1 MTHMC
6 LQLHARTREVDKRM
20 SELLAT
26 LGGLARP
33 IAQRRD
39 PMILSAIHYDQV
51 ILCIVDG
58 EHAINLPNLGMG
70 DDDHQGVGV
79 WDGRDDAGGQG
90 WGQRTQNSAPP
101 SQGTLGC
108 GLLTVSA
115 AKGGCVFAGSPAI
128 FGKAALLTH
137 SYPDIPFEA
146 LTCAYDGCEFHAC
159 AHRRRGRPRSLAQL
173 RHNLRVL
180 RHKS

>member
-1 MTHMC
+1 MC

-79 WDGRDDAGGQG
+79 WDGMGAG
-90 WGQRTQNSAPP
+90 
-101 SQGTLGC
+101 
-108 GLLTVSA
+108 TVGGPTVPRPNRQLHCA
-115 AKGGCVFAGSPAI
+115 ARR
-128 FGKAALLTH
+128 AAR
-137 SYPDIPFEA
+137 
-146 LTCAYDGCEFHAC
+146 CE
-159 AHRRRGRPRSLAQL
+159 
-173 RHNLRVL
+173 
-180 RHKS
+180 